1 MVNDDESL
9 VNQLKDDIKEVLSQ
23 HDEYR
28 DVVVKAT
35 YEDFPEISYPM
46 VLIYEIEN
54 SAVSQFY
61 DLKEHVVNVSYQIII
76 LCRQTENYDAV
87 TNVRNIITI
96 IRDYMRGERYHALKR
111 LGNTPITKKHDDE
124 NIRIGYMRY
133 VGRIDIDTNTIYR
146 RY

>member
-1 MVNDDESL
+1 MVDDDETL
-9 VNQLKDDIKEVLSQ
+9 LYQLEEDIYNLLSP
-23 HDEYR
+23 EYP
-28 DVVVKAT
+28 DIVVKSS
-35 YEDFPEISYPM
+35 YEDFPAIHYPC

-61 DLKEHVVNVSYQIII
+61 DLQEHIINVTYQFNI
-76 LCRQTENYDAV
+76 LCDQTETRTANE
-87 TNVRNIITI
+87 NVRHITTL

-111 LGNTPITKKHDDE
+111 LGNTPIVKKQDDE

-146 RY
+146 RN